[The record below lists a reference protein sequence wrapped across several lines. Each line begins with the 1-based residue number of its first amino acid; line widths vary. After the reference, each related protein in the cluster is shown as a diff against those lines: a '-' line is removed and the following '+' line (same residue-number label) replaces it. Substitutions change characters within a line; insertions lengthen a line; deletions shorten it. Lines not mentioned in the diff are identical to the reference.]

1 MTRGGQPSGV
11 GGWIRTRAT
20 SLSVVAL
27 AALAYIPSLASSP
40 GRMPADTKLY
50 LYLEPAE
57 LLGRASST
65 LEREQFGGWVPHQ
78 QITYLW
84 PSGPWY
90 WIFDAVGLPDWIA
103 HRLWIGTILFAAGGG
118 VLWLARRLGLTIG
131 AALIAGLVYQLS
143 PYLLP
148 YISRTSLLLLPWA
161 ALGWLVGLTVLA
173 CRDEGA
179 GGEAIDGAPTGDAA
193 RPAPRRQRWR
203 YPAMIA
209 LIVATV
215 GSVNATALVL
225 IAPAPLLWLIH
236 AGWARDIRWR
246 RAVAIALRT
255 AVLCVAVSLWW
266 IAMLLVQS
274 RYGAPVLAY
283 SETLEDVSRNATGSE
298 VLRGL
303 GYWLFYVRDPVA
315 PTTTASEG
323 YLASTGGIAVSYA
336 VTLVGLVGLVV
347 TRWPARR
354 FAALL
359 LLVGV
364 VLAVGVHPIGSPSP
378 LMSFFADDGSG
389 LALAL
394 RSSTRAT
401 PLIVLGLALGA
412 AGLVGSMPA
421 HRMRRGGGRWSPRL
435 LAGSIV
441 AALALLNLP
450 ALWGLELVDPAI
462 DRDQDPPAAW
472 REAADS
478 FGDGTGA
485 RVLQLPGA
493 EFGAF
498 RWGYT
503 VDQPL
508 VALTE
513 RPLVT
518 RDLLPLGSGAAM
530 NLLYALDDRVQEGTL
545 EPRSIEPI
553 ARLLGVDTIW
563 LANDLQFERFRTP
576 RPETLDALLRDASD
590 EGFLG
595 AITYF
600 GDPVA
605 NVPDVPMLDPA
616 ALAGTDRVIAPVGLI
631 EIDEPIGVVRAKPSS
646 VVLSGDGDGLV
657 DAGAAGLITGR
668 EAVRYSATLDGS
680 DLEAAAEEALA
691 VIITDTNRDR
701 AHHWRGSQ
709 DVHGHTEP
717 GGPGIDVLT
726 RTAAD
731 QRLEVFADDEPDRQ
745 TIAIQEGPVA
755 ATASSYGEP
764 FAYRPE
770 DRAVMAID
778 GDPMTAWL
786 VGDHGN
792 PAGERIELAI
802 AGEAEVLILRQ
813 PAPTRGERTIT
824 RVRVS
829 VEGGDRDD
837 GPEITELVVD
847 LTDESLSAAGQ
858 VVPLPRATP
867 GTVTIEIV
875 AVTEGTSGV
884 GFVEIDAGLGPTT
897 EWIRP
902 PVDAVGASVG
912 RPLALTLTR
921 LRVDPLDPWRSD
933 PEPEL
938 RRIIE
943 MPDDRTIDASVTL
956 RLDARTDDETLA
968 RVIATDDPGSLATAS
983 EHLTGAPR
991 RAGMFAAD
999 GDPTTAWITPF
1010 DGAVGATLTV
1020 PLADAGSSGHSFDL
1034 IQPAGPYSVVTAL
1047 EIADR
1052 SGTIAVDVPPPDST
1066 GRSTIDLGRPFD
1078 GGQITLRITAI
1089 GPSTTI
1095 DRRYGDV
1102 TILPAAIA
1110 EIEAPAIDPVAID
1123 GSMVI
1128 SAACRSDLLALDDAP
1143 VALRYETTVDAL
1155 LDGAPVAAEVCSEP
1169 LELGEGEHT
1178 VVSRARSAGLTI
1190 DRVVLSDQP
1199 TAPGRTA
1206 LVPITVERDDARDRR
1221 VVVDPCPQGCWIVFG
1236 EGYNDA
1242 WEASADGTD
1251 LGPSQLIDG
1260 GFNGWWLPPTPN
1272 VTTVEFHW
1280 TAQRPVTAGL
1290 LASIAA
1296 VVACLVIVATT
1307 RRRDLRTIVT
1317 PRFVPGGGEVGSRSW
1332 ITPLVLL
1339 VLGAALIAPVWG
1351 VVGGVLGVV
1360 VMFAKRIANLLAWIG
1375 VGLAVLV
1382 ALLVMWIEHNDHP
1395 LPNAGWTEWF
1405 DHLSGPA
1412 VFAVLC
1418 VTVGAMS
1425 TSSDRVRS
1433 SCAP

>member
-1 MTRGGQPSGV
+1 MTRGGRPSGI

-20 SLSVVAL
+20 SLSVIVL

-50 LYLEPAE
+50 LYLEPAQ

-65 LEREQFGGWVPHQ
+65 FEREQFGGWVPHQ

-90 WIFDAVGLPDWIA
+90 WILDSVGLPDWVA
-103 HRLWIGTILFAAGGG
+103 HRLWIGTILFAAGAG
-118 VLWLARRLGLTIG
+118 VLWLTRRLGLTIG
-131 AALIAGLVYQLS
+131 AALVAGLVYQLS

-173 CRDEGA
+173 CRDDPTSG
-179 GGEAIDGAPTGDAA
+179 GAP
-193 RPAPRRQRWR
+193 PRWQRWR

-209 LIVATV
+209 LVVATV
-215 GSVNATALVL
+215 GSVNATALALV
-225 IAPAPLLWLIH
+225 APAPLLWLIH
-236 AGWARDIRWR
+236 AGWMGDVRWR
-246 RAVAIALRT
+246 RAIAIAVRT

-323 YLASTGGIAVSYA
+323 YLVSTGGIAVSYA
-336 VTLVGLVGLVV
+336 VTLVGLVGLVA

-359 LLVGV
+359 ILVGV
-364 VLAVGVHPIGSPSP
+364 VLAVGVHAIDSPSP
-378 LMSFFADDGSG
+378 LMSLFATDDGSG

-412 AGLVGSMPA
+412 AGLVGSLPA
-421 HRMRRGGGRWSPRL
+421 TRVRRGGGRWSPRL
-435 LAGSIV
+435 AAGSLV
-441 AALALLNLP
+441 ALLALVNLP
-450 ALWGLELVDPAI
+450 ALWGLDLVDAAI

-478 FGDGTGA
+478 LGDRTGA

-508 VALTE
+508 VALTD

-545 EPRSIEPI
+545 EPRSIQPV

-576 RPETLDALLRDASD
+576 RPEALDALLGDASAD
-590 EGFLG
+590 GFLG

-600 GDPVA
+600 GDPVT
-605 NVPDVPMLDPA
+605 NVPDVSMVDPA
-616 ALAGTDRVIAPVGLI
+616 ALAGVARAIAPVGLI
-631 EIDEPIGVVRAKPSS
+631 EIDDPIGVVRAKPDSI
-646 VVLSGDGDGLV
+646 VLSGDGDGLV
-657 DAGAAGLITGR
+657 DAAAAGLITGS
-668 EAVRYSATLDGS
+668 EAVRYSASLDGS
-680 DLEAAAEEALA
+680 DLAAAAKEALA

-726 RTAAD
+726 PTAAD
-731 QRLEVFADDEPDRQ
+731 QRLELFGDDDPERQ
-745 TIAIQEGPVA
+745 TIAIQEGPVV

-778 GDPMTAWL
+778 GDPTTAWL
-786 VGDHGN
+786 VGDHGD
-792 PAGERIELAI
+792 PVGERIELAT
-802 AGEAEVLILRQ
+802 AQEADSLALRQ
-813 PAPTRGERTIT
+813 AVPAHGGRTI
-824 RVRVS
+824 VRVAVS
-829 VEGGDRDD
+829 VAGDD
-837 GPEITELVVD
+837 GEVVKVVVD
-847 LTDESLSAAGQ
+847 LTDESLDAGGQ
-858 VVPLPRATP
+858 FVLLPRATP
-867 GTVTIEIV
+867 GTVTIEIL
-875 AVTEGTSGV
+875 AVTGGTAGV
-884 GFVEIDAGLGPTT
+884 GFTEIDAGLGPTT

-902 PVDAVGASVG
+902 PVDAVEAAAE
-912 RPLALTLTR
+912 RPLAITLTR
-921 LRVDPLDPWRSD
+921 LRVDALDPWRSD

-938 RRIIE
+938 QRIIE
-943 MPDDRTIDASVTL
+943 MPDDRAIEASVTL
-956 RLDARTDDETLA
+956 RLDAWTDDETLA
-968 RVIATDDPGSLATAS
+968 GVIAPDDPGSLATAS
-983 EHLTGAPR
+983 DHLTGAPR
-991 RAGMFAAD
+991 HAGMFAAD

-1010 DGAVGATLTV
+1010 DGAVGATLTI
-1020 PLADAGSSGHSFDL
+1020 PLADTRSPETSIDL
-1034 IQPAGPYSVVTAL
+1034 IQPVGPYSVVTAL
-1047 EIADR
+1047 ELTDG
-1052 SGTIAVDVPPPDST
+1052 SGTIVVDVPAPDPT
-1066 GRSTIDLGRPFD
+1066 GRSTVDLQRPLAGD
-1078 GGQITLRITAI
+1078 RITLRITAI
-1089 GPSTTI
+1089 EPSTTV

-1102 TILPAAIA
+1102 VTLPTAIA
-1110 EIEAPAIDPVAID
+1110 EVESAAIVAVAID
-1123 GSMVI
+1123 GSTVI
-1128 SAACRSDLLALDDAP
+1128 AAACRSDLLTLDDSA
-1143 VALRYETTVDAL
+1143 VALSYATTVGEL
-1155 LDGAPVAAEVCSEP
+1155 LDGAPVDAEVCAGP
-1169 LELGEGEHT
+1169 LELIGGEHT
-1178 VVSRARSAGLTI
+1178 LRSHARSAGLTV
-1190 DRVVLSDQP
+1190 DRIVLSDQP
-1199 TAPGRTA
+1199 PSAVGTA
-1206 LVPITVERDDARDRR
+1206 LVPVTIERDDTRGRR
-1221 VVVDPCPQGCWIVFG
+1221 VAVESCPQGCWIVLG

-1251 LGPSQLIDG
+1251 LGPPQLIDG
-1260 GFNGWWLPPTPN
+1260 GFNGWWLPPTTT
-1272 VTTVEFHW
+1272 VTTVDLHW
-1280 TAQRPVTAGL
+1280 TAQRPVKIGL
-1290 LASIAA
+1290 LASIVA
-1296 VVACLVIVATT
+1296 VVGCLLIIAAT
-1307 RRRDLRTIVT
+1307 RRRDRRDFVT
-1317 PRFVPGGGEVGSRSW
+1317 PRPMPGGGGIGPRPW
-1332 ITPLVLL
+1332 IAPAVLL
-1339 VLGAALIAPVWG
+1339 VLGALLIAPVWG
-1351 VVGGVLGVV
+1351 LVGGVLGVV
-1360 VMFAKRIANLLAWIG
+1360 VMFVKRIANLLGWIG
-1375 VGLAVLV
+1375 VGLALLV
-1382 ALLVMWIEHNDHP
+1382 ALLVMWIERRDHP
-1395 LPNAGWTEWF
+1395 LPNAGWTESF
-1405 DHLSGPA
+1405 DHLNGLA

-1418 VTVGAMS
+1418 ATVGVIA